1 MRILLRAPQ
10 LSEGADKLHLSE
22 YHVIELQGDLETK
35 DSDPLTDKLI
45 GDLHF
50 TKDGTPLLII
60 GHHILYGK
68 VVKFDKPLLVLRKNR
83 SGEITLDPNE
93 SLNTSLAATENTAS
107 TEYNVEG
114 IIRSRILFKSRP
126 KPIISNGPWPDDLF
140 ASPLLTP
147 PTPELCQL
155 LVDYSDCLR
164 ATSRSCRGQLDY
176 HTILHVIERWEKEHD
191 CSSVLTKAEEWSFA
205 DVANHCKWKPQ
216 SLRLPI
222 SQDLM
227 QDPPFPVFSHCAF
240 FGHTHLMTFKGDVHT
255 CSLEGA
261 WPILDNEFVAIQVT
275 TRVSERRSVACAATV
290 ATTVSVVIKA
300 YKDCTSQMSYE
311 GSVTSLP
318 ASFIGGH
325 LHGGKERASMIR
337 EVIPGKHVEILLAH
351 AGTVIVIRRAGQA
364 NYLNVAVRVPSQM
377 TGEENH
383 TREQLPVICT
393 KGCPKSNRLALR
405 FDDPNKEGILE
416 TCRAFQ
422 VTDLFLDAC
431 VFDVIASEDSQ
442 LSEAS
447 FNAQNDLWSLS
458 PEVAVGALPNRSYL
472 LVSSPLQS
480 RCSHPVVPSF
490 CCLLLTAFLSVLF
503 QSAVT

>member
-1 MRILLRAPQ
+1 
-10 LSEGADKLHLSE
+10 
-22 YHVIELQGDLETK
+22 
-35 DSDPLTDKLI
+35 
-45 GDLHF
+45 
-50 TKDGTPLLII
+50 
-60 GHHILYGK
+60 
-68 VVKFDKPLLVLRKNR
+68 
-83 SGEITLDPNE
+83 
-93 SLNTSLAATENTAS
+93 
-107 TEYNVEG
+107 
-114 IIRSRILFKSRP
+114 
-126 KPIISNGPWPDDLF
+126 
-140 ASPLLTP
+140 
-147 PTPELCQL
+147 
-155 LVDYSDCLR
+155 
-164 ATSRSCRGQLDY
+164 
-176 HTILHVIERWEKEHD
+176 
-191 CSSVLTKAEEWSFA
+191 
-205 DVANHCKWKPQ
+205 
-216 SLRLPI
+216 
-222 SQDLM
+222 
-227 QDPPFPVFSHCAF
+227 
-240 FGHTHLMTFKGDVHT
+240 MTFKGDVHT

-351 AGTVIVIRRAGQA
+351 A
-364 NYLNVAVRVPSQM
+364 
-377 TGEENH
+377 
-383 TREQLPVICT
+383 
-393 KGCPKSNRLALR
+393 
-405 FDDPNKEGILE
+405 
-416 TCRAFQ
+416 
-422 VTDLFLDAC
+422 
-431 VFDVIASEDSQ
+431 EDSQ

-490 CCLLLTAFLSVLF
+490 CCLLLAAFLSVLF